1 MSYLAS
7 SPGWQLKSHQR
18 AFGENLDK
26 ISIVT
31 RSSRKSSSSVLSA
44 KLEQQQKQDE
54 LSIRA
59 AAMKKRRQLAQ
70 EKLILELRAEEQ
82 RLEEELA
89 VSEAKGKV
97 LQELDDGRSMASKSH
112 RSGASRSGASRGIRS
127 DISSGTDI
135 HALNAVVC
143 HLKKPPSELQ
153 KFGGDPL
160 LYHRFMRQFRSR
172 VVANCES
179 SEECLNY
186 LEQYTTGE
194 PQQIV
199 IGYAYMDADKGYKAA
214 LYLGTK
220 QIYGILQFRHLQ

>member
-1 MSYLAS
+1 
-7 SPGWQLKSHQR
+7 
-18 AFGENLDK
+18 
-26 ISIVT
+26 
-31 RSSRKSSSSVLSA
+31 
-44 KLEQQQKQDE
+44 
-54 LSIRA
+54 
-59 AAMKKRRQLAQ
+59 
-70 EKLILELRAEEQ
+70 
-82 RLEEELA
+82 
-89 VSEAKGKV
+89 
-97 LQELDDGRSMASKSH
+97 MASKSH

-214 LYLGTK
+214 LSEFEK
-220 QIYGILQFRHLQ
+220 RYGDPDVTVSAFIQKALSWPIIKSDDPKEFDKFGVFCLNVRMQLNA